1 MDKIIKFTSI
11 SELHKQLGYANPKH
25 PLISVLDLSNLK
37 NVNHLADVRIVS
49 SYYSIY
55 VKTGTSSIKYGRNY
69 YDFEEGSLIA
79 MAPEQVFSF
88 SENEELSNLGGG
100 ALYFHPDLIRKYPL
114 AKKINEYG
122 FFSYETN
129 EALHLSDEEQ
139 QIVTDLILKIE
150 KEFDQSIDKHSQKLI
165 VSNIELLLNYCM
177 RYYDRQFYVRTN
189 LNQDH
194 ISDFEHLLMDYFES
208 DKPSTIGLPS
218 VNYCGEELNMSSN
231 YLSDLLKK
239 ETGKS
244 AKDHIYSF
252 VVDRAKNMLLGTT
265 DSISEIAFDL
275 GFEYSQ
281 HFSKMFKRQ
290 TGMSPNK
297 YRSQN

>member
-1 MDKIIKFTSI
+1 MWAKDFPDFSQFNGLKFNT
-11 SELHKQLGYANPKH
+11 ELYMVSLKDGIQGSLG
-25 PLISVLDLSNLK
+25 
-37 NVNHLADVRIVS
+37 
-49 SYYSIY
+49 
-55 VKTGTSSIKYGRNY
+55 YGRNT
-69 YDFEEGSLIA
+69 YDFSEGT
-79 MAPEQVFSF
+79 MVFSKP
-88 SENEELSNLGGG
+88 NQVLSPEDKKVAEDAKGWVL
-100 ALYFHPDLIRKYPL
+100 LFHPDLIRRSELGKRM
-114 AKKINEYG
+114 YG
-122 FFSYETN
+122 YSFFDYEVH

-194 ISDFEHLLMDYFES
+194 ISDFEHLLTDYFES